1 MYPDLDY
8 LEENLLTIN
17 IFMTVFHQIPKN
29 KSH

>member
-8 LEENLLTIN
+8 LKENLLIIN

-29 KSH
+29 KSY